1 MLDETCVVVKE
12 GGLVLAGGLGGF
24 SGGQVDQQARLP
36 AAGGTHQHTLDCHGT
51 ARMHCCDQD
60 KPRLRSLGHIFF
72 QGQSLRA
79 TEFNVISCSTGGSG

>member
-51 ARMHCCDQD
+51 ARMHCTDQE
-60 KPRLRSLGHIFF
+60 KPRLRRHIFF
-72 QGQSLRA
+72 QGQSLIA
-79 TEFNVISCSTGGSG
+79 TEFNVISC